1 MQSAMVVM
9 DMILGAGADSTGDHF
24 EAACNDY
31 SAQSTSLATSAKYLT
46 AKSKHTHT
54 TYKGLHLQTQ
64 KVDMSLAEPT

>member
-31 SAQSTSLATSAKYLT
+31 SAQSTSLATSA
-46 AKSKHTHT
+46 
-54 TYKGLHLQTQ
+54 TQ
-64 KVDMSLAEPT
+64 KVGLS